1 MEFKEFLPSDI
12 LKPYVRHYYI
22 FESDTDIAFDDTVFP
37 SGDMEM
43 IFNLGSGEW
52 QSAVKDKFLKTPP
65 IELWGQITKP
75 LAIKSKG
82 KHTMLGIKFFTHS
95 AAYFFNDELGIF
107 NNQVSDTGDIIGR
120 PAKQLHNQLLEAK
133 SAERRIG
140 LVELFLL
147 KQLVGSEKKS
157 FKINKVAH
165 ILNSIKQN
173 AAEANISHIASKH
186 NITARYLQQLVYR
199 HTGLTP
205 TSFNKINRFQLG
217 LKLIAKNQHP
227 LTSIAYQ
234 CGYFDQS
241 HFIRDFKS
249 FTGVTPSSY
258 LQHTTPVNQ
267 LLQPVR

>member
-1 MEFKEFLPSDI
+1 MEFKQFLPSDI

-22 FESDTDIAFDDTVFP
+22 FESDDDIEFDDTVFP

-43 IFNLGSGEW
+43 IFNLGGGKW
-52 QSAVKDKFLKTPP
+52 QSAVNDKFFETPP

-82 KHTMLGIKFFTHS
+82 KHTMLGIKFFTHT

-107 NNQVSDTGDIIGR
+107 NNHISDIGDIIGS

-133 SAERRIG
+133 SEQGRID

-147 KQLVGSEKKS
+147 KRLIGSEKRT

-165 ILNSIKQN
+165 ILNSIKQSV
-173 AAEANISHIASKH
+173 AEANISRIASRH

-205 TSFNKINRFQLG
+205 VSFNKINRFQLG
-217 LKLIAKNQHP
+217 LKLIAKNESP

-258 LQHTTPVNQ
+258 LHHTTPVNQ
-267 LLQPVR
+267 LLQPVM